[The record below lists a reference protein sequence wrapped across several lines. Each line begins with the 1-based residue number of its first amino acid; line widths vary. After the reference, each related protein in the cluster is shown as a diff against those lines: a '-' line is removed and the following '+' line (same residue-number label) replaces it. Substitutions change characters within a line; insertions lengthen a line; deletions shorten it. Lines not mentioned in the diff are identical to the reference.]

1 MRVIITGHR
10 EEKLQTYELDWIKES
25 INSILKKLNYEN
37 GISIAYS
44 GMASGV
50 DLWFCE
56 SCIANSIPFIACIPF
71 EDQEDYMSEESRL
84 LRKSLLLEAKEKKL
98 VKNSW
103 MVQNCDYALV
113 VWDGNKGGT
122 HNVFQQLIENQ
133 IPFAWIN
140 PVSQKIW
147 YCI

>member
-10 EEKLQTYELDWIKES
+10 EEKLQTNELDWIKTS

-56 SCIANSIPFIACIPF
+56 SCVSNSIPFIACIPF
-71 EDQEDYMSEESRL
+71 EDQEDYMNEESRI

-122 HNVFQQLIENQ
+122 HNVLQQLIENR

-140 PVSQKIW
+140 PVSKKIW